1 MFTST
6 YSYKFLRHIEKFMDE
21 MKLFPSSG
29 KLIVGC
35 STGLDSMVL
44 LSVARHLLAKGKIK
58 YLEVAHLNH
67 QTRPECDAEEAFIR
81 EFCEQAGITLHV
93 KTLHKRPVQSN
104 NFEAWAR
111 EKRYEF
117 FHELLNTG
125 DRLATA
131 HHLDDSFEW
140 WLMQNL
146 KTSNP
151 EIVGIP
157 AQNHKIIRPFLCVT
171 REQIE
176 RFSLKNDLKYF
187 TDKSNF
193 DVNFERNYLRE
204 VVISQLKRKYP
215 KYLKHYALRSN
226 ETLKLRAKKK
236 IKDVRIIEDKNFGI
250 HLYFEETP
258 SVTLLSKLIQKVSS
272 SEKGS
277 IRAELVKLV
286 KSLENG
292 GQGPMD
298 FSGGVKIY
306 FNRTE
311 MLILHRDQMKNYLAL
326 DEQLTKN
333 LQKNHLQGLKG
344 DVQKVLSSDFLYP
357 RLIITPDDWV
367 KEKVSP
373 IKSIHPLFPQMTRF
387 LLGNSLWFCSA
398 NQLKQLC
405 LKRPE
410 FFQRQ
415 ISIINLQQTTD
426 LT

>member
-21 MKLFPSSG
+21 MKLFPTSG
-29 KLIVGC
+29 KLIIGC

-44 LSVARHLLAKGKIK
+44 LSVARHFLSSGKIK

-67 QTRPECDAEEAFIR
+67 QTRPECDGEEAFIR
-81 EFCEQAGITLHV
+81 EYCEQAGLTLHV

-117 FHELLNTG
+117 FHELLSEG
-125 DRLATA
+125 DRLSTA

-157 AQNHKIIRPFLCVT
+157 VQNHKIIRPFLCVT
-171 REQIE
+171 RAQIE

-187 TDKSNF
+187 TDQSNF
-193 DVNFERNYLRE
+193 NVNFERNYLRE
-204 VVISQLKRKYP
+204 IVISQLKRKYP

-226 ETLKLRAKKK
+226 EILKLRNKKK
-236 IKDVRIIEDKNFGI
+236 VSEIKINEDKSFGI

-272 SEKGS
+272 KEKGS
-277 IRAELVKLV
+277 IRAELVKLT

-311 MLILHRDQMKNYLAL
+311 MLIIHCDQMKNYLAL
-326 DEQLTKN
+326 DQHLTQSLIDN
-333 LQKNHLQGLKG
+333 RYTGLKG
-344 DVQKVLSSDFLYP
+344 GVEKVLSHDAHYP
-357 RLIITPDDWV
+357 RFIITPDDWV
-367 KEKVSP
+367 KEKVTP
-373 IKSIHPLFPQMTRF
+373 IKSVHPLFPQMTQF
-387 LLGNSLWFCSA
+387 LLKNSLWFCSA

-410 FFQRQ
+410 FFRRQ